1 MLSADPCAKLVT
13 MAMAVGDVGQEEV
26 RQDART
32 STALPCADLVIS
44 ALSPICH
51 KDFKV
56 LPTTLHKRLRTGGLV
71 EDTMVCDLTNGLK
84 ALTQIQHLRMSG
96 LLDGQLPFISSF
108 SPVKQGLMTLS
119 KETKDSNP
127 IKKVSKTSQA

>member
-1 MLSADPCAKLVT
+1 MLSAYPCAKLVT

-44 ALSPICH
+44 VLSPICH

-71 EDTMVCDLTNGLK
+71 EHAMV
-84 ALTQIQHLRMSG
+84 
-96 LLDGQLPFISSF
+96 SSF
-108 SPVKQGLMTLS
+108 VKPSFVISQM
-119 KETKDSNP
+119 
-127 IKKVSKTSQA
+127 VSRP